1 MFLSDEQL
9 KSLCEV
15 LVAKNLLAFKPKIQ
29 KLHYDKE
36 GCVHFYASETRKDE
50 EFLYART
57 HPDSKILAVAHTDVQ
72 GTGITAPQLSYDR
85 KLVKARQ
92 LDDRLGVW
100 LLLHY
105 LPTVLPKDQPYD
117 ILLTDNEERGRST
130 AMYFNQPEG
139 KQYNW
144 IFEFDRRGTDV
155 VMYDYETPELK
166 NLLKAYGFEVGVGS
180 YTDICMLSHLNCA
193 GFNFGTAY
201 HNEHSNDCWADFSKL
216 FEQVNRFIPFYS
228 EWYNKRFK
236 HDHEAAE
243 KKKNTKLYGYNYT
256 QKKTGG
262 QTNRSRG
269 SGKTNVAGGLDI
281 GGINTQR
288 LQENLKRHGKPPIDM
303 STTHSRKREDKDMV
317 TCIQTVSFLDPDEIH
332 QLSDD
337 EYLLWTSFVMSNKNS
352 PHAYEDGQI
361 LCKQMFRRRKRI
373 AEGTSNMKE
382 YQKWIES
389 KILEHEAL
397 VTHPNSEDLITDD
410 QKEFWEDEQ
419 LRREAAKEEWD
430 EYCMSDCP
438 DLSFKEWK
446 RNRDIAMSGGFMG
459 SDEYDDRD
467 SYFKHQAK
475 EFDQRYRIIGS
486 DDDTDVMGPSDE
498 DLLALQDEE
507 LQARI
512 MEDPLYSSEEFPG
525 GKEARSQHFDN
536 LPNDL
541 T

>member
-15 LVAKNLLAFKPKIQ
+15 LIAKDLLAFKPKIQ
-29 KLHYDKE
+29 KLHYE
-36 GCVHFYASETRKDE
+36 EGGCVEFYASESKKNE

-72 GTGITAPQLSYDR
+72 GLGIQPPRLSYDR
-85 KLVKARQ
+85 RLVNARQ

-100 LLLHY
+100 TLLHY

-117 ILLTDNEERGRST
+117 ILLTDNEETGRST
-130 AMYFNQPEG
+130 AMYFQPPEG

-166 NLLKAYGFEVGVGS
+166 NLLKAYGLEVGNGS

-193 GFNFGTAY
+193 GFNFGTSY
-201 HNEHSNDCWADFSKL
+201 HEEHTNNCWADFKKL
-216 FEQVNRFIPFYS
+216 FEQVGRFIPFYS
-228 EWYNKRFK
+228 EWYNKRLK
-236 HDHEAAE
+236 HDHEGAE
-243 KKKNTKLYGYNYT
+243 KKKNVKLYGYNYD

-262 QTNRSRG
+262 TTKKPPGDKRH
-269 SGKTNVAGGLDI
+269 VAGGLDV
-281 GGINTQR
+281 GGINASR
-288 LQENLKRHGKPPIDM
+288 LQENLKRHGKPIIDM
-303 STTHSRKREDKDMV
+303 TTTHERKRGDIKLE
-317 TCIQTVSFLDPDEIH
+317 TEIQSVSFLDPDEIH

-337 EYLLWTSFVMSNKNS
+337 EYLLWTTFVMSNKNS
-352 PHAYEDGQI
+352 PHAYTDGQI

-373 AEGTSNMKE
+373 HEGTSTEKE

-389 KILEHEAL
+389 KIIEHEDMITNPQA
-397 VTHPNSEDLITDD
+397 EDLITQD
-410 QKEFWEDEQ
+410 QKDFWEEEQ
-419 LRREAAKEEWD
+419 IRREAAKEEWD
-430 EYCMSDCP
+430 EYCLSDCP

-446 RNRDIAMSGGFMG
+446 RSRDIGLLGRPE
-459 SDEYDDRD
+459 DYDDRD

-475 EFDQRYRIIGS
+475 QFDSHHRIVGN
-486 DDDTDVMGPSDE
+486 DDDTDIMEPT
-498 DLLALQDEE
+498 DEE
-507 LQARI
+507 LQEL
-512 MEDPLYSSEEFPG
+512 MEDPMFSSEQFPG
-525 GKEARSQHFDN
+525 GREARAQHFDN